1 MTTTPDQATVA
12 AILAELRHEVQTA
25 HAARAAADPATQP
38 IERALRHAVEE
49 LEITRYI
56 SAHWPL
62 VSNNLLERGINFA
75 NKVVRRGLR
84 WYINPIVEQ
93 QNAFNDS
100 ATRTVRLLAD
110 AYLELLH
117 ADPPAPPPAAGA
129 APAAPPPATAPLAPP
144 AHMAPAAP
152 TPAVQ
157 ALIDAHAARVAPAL
171 LADQHLPAATALL
184 ATRHPVNAHRQ
195 FPTATPAERAV
206 ALVQRGIRQYLRWY
220 INPIVEQQNAFNAA
234 LVQAT
239 HALTIADAAARVAVA
254 ARRAQHPTPPGA

>member
-1 MTTTPDQATVA
+1 MTTPPDQATVA

-25 HAARAAADPATQP
+25 HATRAADPAVQP
-38 IERALRHAVEE
+38 VARALRHAVEE
-49 LEITRYI
+49 LEITRHV

-62 VSNNLLERGINFA
+62 VSNTLLERGVNFA

-117 ADPPAPPPAAGA
+117 ADPPTA
-129 APAAPPPATAPLAPP
+129 PPATSATPTATPPAGAPLVPP

-171 LADQHLPAATALL
+171 LADQHLPAATAML
-184 ATRHPVNAHRQ
+184 ATRQPISAHRQ
-195 FPTATPAERAV
+195 FPDATLAEQAT

-234 LVQAT
+234 LVRAT
-239 HALTIADAAARVAVA
+239 HTLAEADAAARVAVA